1 MRARTLEVF
10 DPKEAASVAQ
20 VFPRIL
26 KPAVPGGNAGSP
38 LWIDLAC
45 ENDDADFHAA
55 RVDLLRA
62 LIVER
67 ERLSRDLARPMLVVL
82 PAQSR
87 GMLAEM
93 IPLNL
98 DYLVLR
104 IDGERVVES
113 AEKQGDAVP
122 EPEDRALVQPE
133 IGPSRDP
140 AMPSVSRWKE
150 RRGSRSD
157 DELSISDGFAAI
169 DAAITQGY
177 FELARSVAD
186 QVLMVAKSRQ
196 PDTERGGANS
206 PAPTIVSVTSPCISG
221 IRRMQ
226 EKPIARPCV

>member
-1 MRARTLEVF
+1 
-10 DPKEAASVAQ
+10 
-20 VFPRIL
+20 
-26 KPAVPGGNAGSP
+26 
-38 LWIDLAC
+38 
-45 ENDDADFHAA
+45 
-55 RVDLLRA
+55 
-62 LIVER
+62 
-67 ERLSRDLARPMLVVL
+67 MLVVL